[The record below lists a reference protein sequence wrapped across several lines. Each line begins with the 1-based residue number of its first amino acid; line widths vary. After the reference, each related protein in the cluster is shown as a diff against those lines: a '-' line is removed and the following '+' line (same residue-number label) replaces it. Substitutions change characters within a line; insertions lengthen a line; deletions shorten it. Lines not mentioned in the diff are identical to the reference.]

1 MIIALTA
8 LVLAASG
15 SAVAATI
22 ITSAQIKNGTIQLR
36 DINSKARKAL
46 KGQTGPRGPAGAKG
60 VAGARGAT
68 GAKGA
73 TGATGAR
80 GATGPAGAAGAT
92 GPAGAP
98 GTALG
103 YATVDSPGTV
113 SSALNVT
120 TANVTKPL
128 SSTGFYCFSG
138 LPFTPKNAQVT
149 LVESFPV
156 GETPGIAPR
165 VFIGTPNAGFNCPT
179 GTQALVTIRKP
190 SVGGAGEDHAFS
202 ILFN

>member
-1 MIIALTA
+1 MKNVRRPSPSMVIALTA

-15 SAVAATI
+15 SAVAASI
-22 ITSAQIKNGTIQLR
+22 ITSAQIKNGTIQLW

-46 KGQTGPRGPAGAKG
+46 KGHTGPQGPAGAKG
-60 VAGARGAT
+60 APGAT
-68 GAKGA
+68 GANG
-73 TGATGAR
+73 GTGAR
-80 GATGPAGAAGAT
+80 GATGTTGAT

-98 GTALG
+98 GTAVG

-138 LPFTPKNAQVT
+138 LSFTPKNAQVT
-149 LVESFPV
+149 LIEPFPV
-156 GETPGIAPR
+156 GETGGIAPR
-165 VFIGTPNAGFNCPT
+165 VFLGTPNAVFNCPS
-179 GTQALVTIRKP
+179 GTQALVTIRKDA
-190 SVGGAGEDHAFS
+190 GGVEDHAFS

>member
-1 MIIALTA
+1 MIIALIA

-15 SAVAATI
+15 SAVAASI

-46 KGQTGPRGPAGAKG
+46 KGQTGPQGPAGAKG
-60 VAGARGAT
+60 AP

-73 TGATGAR
+73 TGATGTTGAR
-80 GATGPAGAAGAT
+80 GATGAAGAAGA
-92 GPAGAP
+92 AGAP
-98 GTALG
+98 GSAVG

-120 TANVTKPL
+120 TANVTKPI
-128 SSTGFYCFSG
+128 STTGFYCFSG
-138 LPFTPKNAQVT
+138 LSFTPKNAQVT
-149 LVESFPV
+149 LVEPFPV
-156 GETPGIAPR
+156 VETGAIAPR
-165 VFIGTPNAGFNCPT
+165 VFVGTPNAVFNCPT
-179 GTQALVTIRKP
+179 GTQALVTIRKDA
-190 SVGGAGEDHAFS
+190 GGVGEDHAFS

>member
-1 MIIALTA
+1 MKNVRKPSPSMVIALTA

-15 SAVAATI
+15 SAVAASI

-46 KGQTGPRGPAGAKG
+46 KGQTGPQGPRGATGAPG
-60 VAGARGAT
+60 ATGAAGARGA
-68 GAKGA
+68 
-73 TGATGAR
+73 
-80 GATGPAGAAGAT
+80 AGAVGAT

-103 YATVDSPGTV
+103 YATVDSAGTV

-120 TANVTKPL
+120 TANVTKPATT
-128 SSTGFYCFSG
+128 TGFYCFSG
-138 LPFTPKNAQVT
+138 LSFTPKNAQVT
-149 LVESFPV
+149 LGEPFPA
-156 GETPGIAPR
+156 GETLGIAPR
-165 VFIGTPNAGFNCPT
+165 VVLGTPSAGFGCPT
-179 GTQALVTIRKP
+179 GTQALVTIRKDA
-190 SVGGAGEDHAFS
+190 GGVEDHAFS

>member
-60 VAGARGAT
+60 VAGP
-68 GAKGA
+68 
-73 TGATGAR
+73 TGAR
-80 GATGPAGAAGAT
+80 GATGAAGARGATGAAGAAGAT

-138 LPFTPKNAQVT
+138 LPFTPKNVQVT
-149 LVESFPV
+149 LVEPFPA

-165 VFIGTPNAGFNCPT
+165 VFVGTPNAGFNCPT
-179 GTQALVTIRKP
+179 GTQALVTIRKDA
-190 SVGGAGEDHAFS
+190 GGLGEDHAFS

>member
-1 MIIALTA
+1 MKNVRKPSPSMVIALTA

-15 SAVAATI
+15 SAVAASI

-46 KGQTGPRGPAGAKG
+46 KGQTGPQGPAGAKG
-60 VAGARGAT
+60 AP

-73 TGATGAR
+73 TGAT
-80 GATGPAGAAGAT
+80 GAT

-98 GTALG
+98 GTAVG
-103 YATVDSPGTV
+103 YAIVDSPGTV

-120 TANVTKPL
+120 TANVTKPVG
-128 SSTGFYCFSG
+128 STGFYCFSG
-138 LPFTPKNAQVT
+138 LLFTPKNAQVT
-149 LVESFPV
+149 LVEPFPV
-156 GETPGIAPR
+156 GETLGIAPR
-165 VFIGTPNAGFNCPT
+165 VALGTPNAVFNCPS
-179 GTQALVTIRKP
+179 GTQALVTIRKDA
-190 SVGGAGEDHAFS
+190 GGVEDHAFS